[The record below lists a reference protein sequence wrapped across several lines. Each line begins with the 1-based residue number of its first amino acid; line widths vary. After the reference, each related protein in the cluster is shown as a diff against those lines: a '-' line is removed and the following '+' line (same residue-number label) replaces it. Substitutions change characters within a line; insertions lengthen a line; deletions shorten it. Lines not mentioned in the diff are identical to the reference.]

1 MFAVRATI
9 LTLFFG
15 LLSSPSSFSA
25 KSIASPAKDRVLTTF
40 WIHSSAI
47 TPVAVCA
54 SRLVDDYSLHRV
66 ESPAE
71 DRPGRD
77 EPSVLRRDRLGS
89 GARPEQPRFAVVNR
103 AKCASPSRPVAAS
116 LLKPP
121 SWFLSSG
128 RSSARRG
135 LGASRCP
142 SPAPGCVFP
151 SRLCSSLENTHY
163 RGPVRAVAHRLK
175 AAPGLA

>member
-47 TPVAVCA
+47 TQVAVA
-54 SRLVDDYSLHRV
+54 LPDSSTITRFT
-66 ESPAE
+66 AWK
-71 DRPGRD
+71 
-77 EPSVLRRDRLGS
+77 
-89 GARPEQPRFAVVNR
+89 ARPKIVLAETNHQFSDETDLGPVLVPSSLASPSSI
-103 AKCASPSRPVAAS
+103 APSAHSPSRPVAAS

-128 RSSARRG
+128 RSSTHRG

-163 RGPVRAVAHRLK
+163 RGPVRAVGHRLK